1 MKLWLWNNFFWRSH
15 SASELKVTSSNFI
28 LQQSCSNSCF
38 PAKLNSSTFLPFLHV
53 SAPILLVGTGA
64 LERDFHGAFLLYVLH
79 FPVTSQASDSLWG
92 PWTPGDRFHH
102 LILEQQQTRQSVRR
116 YVTMM
121 VVTTTVRFSITEL
134 SLDRAFSFWTRT
146 SLSMSFQ

>member
-1 MKLWLWNNFFWRSH
+1 MKLWNNFFGGLTLHLS
-15 SASELKVTSSNFI
+15 SKLQVPILYYSSPAAIPAS
-28 LQQSCSNSCF
+28 LQ
-38 PAKLNSSTFLPFLHV
+38 KLNSSTFLPFLHV
-53 SAPILLVGTGA
+53 SAPILLVGTDA
-64 LERDFHGAFLLYVLH
+64 LERDFHGAFLLDVLH
-79 FPVTSQASDSLWG
+79 FSVTSQASDSLWG
-92 PWTPGDRFHH
+92 LWTPGDRFYH